1 MPPPPKLS
9 RQQLHRDSDIAEMPS
24 NSLWVGNLSMDVT
37 DADLMNM
44 FAQFGALDSVTSY
57 SSRSYAFIFFKHMED
72 AQAAK
77 EALQGAFLR
86 GNSIKIEFARPVC
99 FCSDL
104 CVVLGLFGLV
114 CLYNMTGVLLIT
126 LFVLEFIGFALHL
139 GPLLFDDATTVEIGV
154 IFIR

>member
-1 MPPPPKLS
+1 MPLPPKLS
-9 RQQLHRDSDIAEMPS
+9 RQLHRDSDVTEMPS
-24 NSLWVGNLSMDVT
+24 NSLWVGNLSTDVT
-37 DADLMNM
+37 DADLMNL

-77 EALQGAFLR
+77 EALQGFFLR

-104 CVVLGLFGLV
+104 CVVLGLIGLM
-114 CLYNMTGVLLIT
+114 CLYNMTDVPLIT
-126 LFVLEFIGFALHL
+126 RFVLQFIGFA
-139 GPLLFDDATTVEIGV
+139 PLLFDKRDHC
-154 IFIR
+154 